1 MSIQTVQRLGLLLQ
15 QLRNRKGII
24 MALNKNI
31 QSAQGINLDNAYH
44 RVENVMLLN
53 KEQMSFNLRS
63 YINSEAKFLPVKD
76 LSFVCDYNLIGNNPI
91 AQAYQHL
98 KTLPEFAGATDC

>member
-24 MALNKNI
+24 MALKKNI
-31 QSAQGINLDNAYH
+31 QSEHGISVNDAYH
-44 RVENVMLLN
+44 RVENVLFIG
-53 KEQMSFNLRS
+53 KEQISFNVRS

-76 LSFVCDYNLIGNNPI
+76 LGLVCDYNLIGNNPI